1 MQEGLIHTALRAAR
15 EQAEEGRKALVEG
28 SPAALE
34 RCAEALNAAI
44 AGLRAGHAEHLGAGG
59 SAGMGGRGADLARA
73 EAQRLHADLRVLTR
87 LLEHAAGYHA
97 RWLGFAGSAW
107 AGYTGS
113 GSAAGVPRRGRLL
126 TQG

>member
-1 MQEGLIHTALRAAR
+1 MQDGLIYTAVRAAR
-15 EQAEEGRKALVEG
+15 DQAEEGRKTLEEA

-34 RCAEALNAAI
+34 RCAAALDTAI
-44 AGLRAGHAEHLGAGG
+44 AGLRACRAEPAAGG
-59 SAGMGGRGADLARA
+59 LSDAARS
-73 EAQRLHADLRVLTR
+73 EALRLRADLRALAR
-87 LLEHAAGYHA
+87 LLEHAAAYHA

-113 GSAAGVPRRGRLL
+113 GSAADVPRRGRLL